1 MSKLNVRLE
10 KSWKSALKEEFN
22 KPYFIQLVN
31 HIKTEIEQG
40 KLIYPKGS
48 NIFNAFNKTPLE
60 KIKVVILGQDPYHG
74 PNQAHGLSFSVQKGI
89 PFPPSLQN
97 IFKELQRDTGTPYP
111 SHGDLSSWAQQG
123 VFLLNAS
130 LTVRAAEP
138 MSHSQIG
145 WAIFTDAVIR
155 TISKDCPKV
164 VFMLWGKFAQE
175 KQTLIDSSKHLVLKA
190 PHPSPLSAH
199 QGFVGC
205 GHFSACNHFL
215 AKNGIDPINWHI
227 N

>member
-1 MSKLNVRLE
+1 MSKLNIKVE
-10 KSWKSALKEEFN
+10 ESWKLVLKEEFN

-31 HIKTEIEQG
+31 HIKTEKEQG

-60 KIKVVILGQDPYHG
+60 KVKVVILGQDPYHG

-111 SHGDLSSWAQQG
+111 SHGDLSSWAQEG

-145 WAIFTDAVIR
+145 WAIFTDAVIG

-175 KQTLIDSSKHLVLKA
+175 KQILIDSSKHLILKA

-205 GHFSACNHFL
+205 GHFSACNNFL

>member
-10 KSWKSALKEEFN
+10 KSWKSVLKEEFN

-40 KLIYPKGS
+40 KCIYPKGS
-48 NIFNAFNKTPLE
+48 NIFNAFNKTPTE
-60 KIKVVILGQDPYHG
+60 KVKVVILGQDPYHG

-155 TISKDCPKV
+155 TISKGCPKV